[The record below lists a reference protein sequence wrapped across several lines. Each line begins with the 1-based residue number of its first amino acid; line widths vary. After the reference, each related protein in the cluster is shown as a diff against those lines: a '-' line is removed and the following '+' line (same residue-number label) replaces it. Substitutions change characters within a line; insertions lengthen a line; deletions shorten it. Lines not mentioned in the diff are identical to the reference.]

1 EKKQEWLTTKDVVD
15 QFLEGN

>member
-15 QFLEGN
+15 QFLEGK